1 MIAFTAAG
9 FAKKGVQN
17 QKGTV
22 KAVPN
27 TLGGDCMK
35 RIIAISAMFALLV
48 GAAFAADVSGH
59 VIGTA
64 TLIDMSTA
72 QDAEGVKA
80 DAGAG
85 GGMDRIRAEAS
96 GGSDDGKWGG
106 WVRIEGNGMAGN
118 AWWQPIDQLLVRIG
132 SNGGD
137 GYYGKEG
144 VTGWGFYQ
152 TVTDTGV
159 AFAGENVW
167 GWHLN
172 GAVSGFT
179 QGHSTR
185 TAFYGGFGDNGL
197 MLEIKP
203 IDLLGINLVLP
214 FAGGT
219 AKDFYKNI
227 LAQIDLN
234 FGFGNI
240 ALTFD
245 SGAGWSDI
253 DADPDPGKVYLYFGG
268 SFGSIGID
276 FGFAYGFPVT
286 DDATGF
292 YKYYSPMGIGL
303 GFKFDNG
310 GLFGIKA
317 RVTASLAEKYTVTGF
332 GDEKIPLG
340 LIFDILPYLKF
351 NDNFSLF
358 LSGGI
363 VMTGK
368 GDWEGAESQL
378 AWHVN
383 PYIQIGSEWGP
394 KFLAGIKLWQTPE
407 KDGKGNKFIN
417 FSVPVALNVG
427 F

>member
-1 MIAFTAAG
+1 
-9 FAKKGVQN
+9 
-17 QKGTV
+17 
-22 KAVPN
+22 
-27 TLGGDCMK
+27 MK

-64 TLIDMSTA
+64 KLLEMSTA

-85 GGMDRIRAEAS
+85 GGMNRLRIEAS
-96 GGSDDGKWGG
+96 GANDEGTFGG
-106 WVRIEGNGMAGN
+106 WVRVSQTEPWSIGGN

-144 VTGWGFYQ
+144 VTGWMFYQ

-159 AFAGENVW
+159 AMEGDNVW
-167 GWHLN
+167 G
-172 GAVSGFT
+172 SGFGT
-179 QGHSTR
+179 GKSTR
-185 TAFYGGFGDNGL
+185 TAFYGGFGGNGL

-214 FAGGT
+214 LNDGT
-219 AKDFYKNI
+219 AKDFYKDF
-227 LAQIDLN
+227 LAQVDLN

-245 SGAGWSDI
+245 GGAGWKGI
-253 DADPDPGKVYLYFGG
+253 DDYDPSKVYLYFGG

-276 FGFAYGFPVT
+276 FGFAYGFPVK
-286 DDATGF
+286 DETGF
-292 YKYYSPMGIGL
+292 IKYYSPMGIGL

-317 RVTASLAEKYTVTGF
+317 RVTASLAEKTTVTGF
-332 GDEKIPLG
+332 GDAKEPLG
-340 LIFDILPYLKF
+340 LIFDILPYFKF

-358 LSGGI
+358 VSGGI
-363 VMTGK
+363 VMVAK

-378 AWHVN
+378 AWHAN

-394 KFLAGIKLWQTPE
+394 KFLAGIKLWSGADKDE
-407 KDGKGNKFIN
+407 SGLKDGKPGSTFVNWAIPIAIN
-417 FSVPVALNVG
+417 VSF
-427 F
+427 